1 MAKKKKF
8 FNTKV
13 KSKRKT
19 VIKLIFIGIAVV
31 LIIVAIIVYLVVNM
45 EKKPQELEV
54 KNELT
59 VELNQTITDQMF
71 FTSKSPNLDNVYIVY
86 PDNFDNTKIG
96 TYEVTVKTSNSN
108 YKTVVNI
115 VDTTSPSLVLKNVTL
130 NPFRFYTV
138 NDFVESCSDNS
149 GEECNIAFYTES
161 VDKDGKK
168 IDYSNLITE
177 GKHDIKIIA
186 KDSSGNETLKD
197 AKLTIGNSNNNEQPK
212 EECNYGDDTYDESQY
227 IMASKVA
234 VNGCAL
240 NIALYND
247 NALASNINK
256 LMSTETLRIKKDLDI
271 LNPDGTIALNRTIN
285 VILNNAGTGMVG
297 YELRITVTLT
307 KNKKSET
314 IADYKVDADGK
325 RIFITNPKG
334 LAN

>member
-19 VIKLIFIGIAVV
+19 VIKLIIVGVAVV
-31 LIIVAIIVYLVVNM
+31 LVIAAIIVYLVVNM

-54 KNELT
+54 KKELT

-71 FTSKSPNLDNVYIVY
+71 FTANSPDLDNVYIVY
-86 PDNFDNTKIG
+86 PDNFDNAKIG
-96 TYEVTVKTSNSN
+96 TYEVTVKTSDSN
-108 YKTVVNI
+108 YKTIVNI
-115 VDTTSPSLVLKNVTL
+115 VDTTSPSLVLKEVTL

-149 GEECNIAFYTES
+149 GEECTIAFYTES
-161 VDKDGKK
+161 VDKDGNK
-168 IDYSNLITE
+168 IDYSNFITE
-177 GKHDIKIIA
+177 GKHDIKIVA
-186 KDSSGNETLKD
+186 KDSSGNETLKET
-197 AKLTIGNSNNNEQPK
+197 KLTIGKNNTEQPTP
-212 EECNYGDDTYDESQY
+212 ECNYGDDTYDESQFV
-227 IMASKVA
+227 MASKVA
-234 VNGCAL
+234 ANGCAL
-240 NIALYND
+240 NLTLYND
-247 NALASNINK
+247 NSLASNINK

-271 LNPDGTIALNRTIN
+271 LNPDGTVALNRTIN
-285 VILNNAGTGMVG
+285 VILNKAGTGMVG

-307 KNKKSET
+307 KNKKSEI

-325 RIFITNPKG
+325 RIFITNPEG